1 MKRGFS
7 LALIYPAALALIA
20 VAVVWGLIGYVVP
33 RVVGVFEQASHE
45 LPMLTRS
52 LLALSGLVASHGWLL
67 LAVAALTAAGLVALR
82 QPPVRRRFVAARPK
96 LLGLGR
102 WVRRAHVSTSVAVS

>member
-33 RVVGVFEQASHE
+33 RVVGVFEKASHE

-67 LAVAALTAAGLVALR
+67 LAVAALPAAGVVAVSR
-82 QPPVRRRFVAARPK
+82 PRVRRRFEASREKHAVI
-96 LLGLGR
+96 GR
-102 WVRRAHVSTSVAVS
+102 GYKE

>member
-1 MKRGFS
+1 MKREFS
-7 LALIYPAALALIA
+7 RALFYPAALARIA

-52 LLALSGLVASHGWLL
+52 LLALSGFVASHGWLVL
-67 LAVAALTAAGLVALR
+67 LAVVGLTAAGLVALR
-82 QPPVRRRFVAARPK
+82 QPPVRRRFAARSEE
-96 LLGLGR
+96 
-102 WVRRAHVSTSVAVS
+102 RRVG